1 MDQILIIT
9 HVVISLM
16 IIVLVMLQQGK
27 GADAGAAFGGG
38 GGGASGSLFGA
49 SGATSFLSRT
59 TAICAVVFFSTSLA
73 LAFLSG
79 YKGEVT
85 DLMDDITISSEES
98 ESLESATESDVSADM
113 PAIIPDDMPFVL
125 DSEVDG
131 EDSQATSVESDNSGG
146 ATDDLP
152 VEVN

>member
-1 MDQILIIT
+1 MDQILIIA
-9 HVVISLM
+9 HVVIGLM

-38 GGGASGSLFGA
+38 GSGASGSLFGA

-79 YKGEVT
+79 YDGDVT
-85 DLMDDITISSEES
+85 DIMDDITTFSEES
-98 ESLESATESDVSADM
+98 ESLDAVAEPDVVLEDM
-113 PAIIPDDMPFVL
+113 PVIADDDMPIVL
-125 DSEVDG
+125 DSE
-131 EDSQATSVESDNSGG
+131 ATSVEIDQSSD
-146 ATDDLP
+146 AIDDLP
-152 VEVN
+152 VDAN

>member
-9 HVVISLM
+9 HVVIGLM

-59 TAICAVVFFSTSLA
+59 TAICAVIFFATSLA

-85 DLMDDITISSEES
+85 DIMDDIAIVGGES
-98 ESLESATESDVSADM
+98 EILGSTTEADVSQET
-113 PAIIPDDMPFVL
+113 PVIVPDDMPVIL
-125 DSEVDG
+125 DSEVTG
-131 EDSQATSVESDNSGG
+131 EGSQAVPAEADQGSV
-146 ATDDLP
+146 TDDLP
-152 VEVN
+152 VEAN

>member
-27 GADAGAAFGGG
+27 GADAGAAFG

-85 DLMDDITISSEES
+85 DLMDDIAISSEES
-98 ESLESATESDVSADM
+98 ESLESATESGVSADM
-113 PAIIPDDMPFVL
+113 PVILPDDMPFVL

-131 EDSQATSVESDNSGG
+131 EDSQATSVESDDSGA

>member
-1 MDQILIIT
+1 MDQILIIA
-9 HVVISLM
+9 HVVIGLM

-59 TAICAVVFFSTSLA
+59 TAIFAVVFFATSLA

-79 YKGEVT
+79 YKGDVT
-85 DLMDDITISSEES
+85 DLMDDITSFSEES
-98 ESLESATESDVSADM
+98 GSLDAVAEPDAFLEDM
-113 PAIIPDDMPFVL
+113 PVIVDDDMPMVL
-125 DSEVDG
+125 DSE
-131 EDSQATSVESDNSGG
+131 ATSVEIDHRSD
-146 ATDDLP
+146 AIDDLP
-152 VEVN
+152 IDAN

>member
-9 HVVISLM
+9 HVVIGLM

-59 TAICAVVFFSTSLA
+59 TAICAVIFFSTSLA

-85 DLMDDITISSEES
+85 DIMDDITTVSDEAQILDSTI
-98 ESLESATESDVSADM
+98 ESAVSKET
-113 PAIIPDDMPFVL
+113 PVIVPDDMPVIL
-125 DSEVDG
+125 DSEVTG
-131 EDSQATSVESDNSGG
+131 EGSQAVPAEAEKGSV
-146 ATDDLP
+146 TDDLP
-152 VEVN
+152 VEAN

>member
-9 HVVISLM
+9 HVVIGLM

-59 TAICAVVFFSTSLA
+59 TAICAVIFFSTSLA

-85 DLMDDITISSEES
+85 DIMDDIAIVSDES
-98 ESLESATESDVSADM
+98 EILDATTESAVSKET
-113 PAIIPDDMPFVL
+113 PEVLPDDMPIVL
-125 DSEVDG
+125 DSEVID
-131 EDSQATSVESDNSGG
+131 EDSQAVPAESDNSSV
-146 ATDDLP
+146 TDDLP
-152 VEVN
+152 VEIN

>member
-9 HVVISLM
+9 HVIISLM

-59 TAICAVVFFSTSLA
+59 TAICAVIFFSTSLA

-79 YKGEVT
+79 YEGEVT
-85 DLMDDITISSEES
+85 DIMDDITTFSEES
-98 ESLESATESDVSADM
+98 GSLDAVAEPDVFLEDM
-113 PAIIPDDMPFVL
+113 PIIVDDDMPMVL
-125 DSEVDG
+125 DSET
-131 EDSQATSVESDNSGG
+131 TSVEIDNSNG

-152 VEVN
+152 IEAN

>member
-9 HVVISLM
+9 HVIISLM

-49 SGATSFLSRT
+49 SGATSFLSRA

-98 ESLESATESDVSADM
+98 ESLESGVSADM
-113 PAIIPDDMPFVL
+113 PAFIPDDMPVVL

-131 EDSQATSVESDNSGG
+131 ENSQATSVESDNSGA

>member
-9 HVVISLM
+9 HVIISLM

-59 TAICAVVFFSTSLA
+59 TVICAVIFSSPPLTA
-73 LAFLSG
+73 
-79 YKGEVT
+79 
-85 DLMDDITISSEES
+85 
-98 ESLESATESDVSADM
+98 
-113 PAIIPDDMPFVL
+113 
-125 DSEVDG
+125 
-131 EDSQATSVESDNSGG
+131 
-146 ATDDLP
+146 
-152 VEVN
+152 